1 MNHAGHRQRL
11 YERLNSDGFL
21 HDHELLEMLLFNAF
35 PRKNTNPIAHAL
47 LDAFGSLK
55 GVLEAEAS
63 QLKAVEGV
71 GESVANYL
79 KVVGS
84 VAAAAYS
91 SDRREVLLKNYGDFK
106 TFTSERL
113 KNRSDEVLEIYF
125 CEKNGKVKHIFSRT
139 NNEVHGVTVERE
151 ELSAL
156 IATQK
161 PYGLLIAHNHLS
173 GDSQP
178 SEKDDE
184 FTAEVQMLCSLNNV
198 ALYDHC
204 IYSADGIY
212 SYFNAGRIDK
222 IKRAY
227 NIANILNSD
236 KQALKN
242 GN

>member
-84 VAAAAYS
+84 VSAAAYS

-113 KNRSDEVLEIYF
+113 KNRSAEVLEIYF

-139 NNEVHGVTVERE
+139 NNEAHGVTVDSE
-151 ELSAL
+151 EISAL

-173 GDSQP
+173 GSSQP
-178 SEKDDE
+178 SEKDDD
-184 FTAEVQMLCSLNNV
+184 FTAEVQMLCSFNNV
-198 ALYDHC
+198 VLYDHC
-204 IYSADGIY
+204 IYSAEGIY

-227 NIANILNSD
+227 NIANILSLD
-236 KQALKN
+236 KQVLKN